1 MANVNLTNLRLHD
14 GEVPDD
20 AYFVVIAVH
29 EDVAY
34 KIRYDVLTETLV
46 RTVAS
51 TPITD
56 ADILFRICSS
66 KSAVAVA
73 SFFSARM
80 QWYLLLLAPVG
91 SCEDRVAAKVRSSG
105 SEGGRR
111 NGCSAARAFWT
122 WSLAVRAGSDT
133 SWSRPLRER

>member
-1 MANVNLTNLRLHD
+1 MAANVNLTNLRLHD

-20 AYFVVIAVH
+20 AYFVVISVH

-56 ADILFRICSS
+56 ADILF
-66 KSAVAVA
+66 AG
-73 SFFSARM
+73 
-80 QWYLLLLAPVG
+80 Y
-91 SCEDRVAAKVRSSG
+91 
-105 SEGGRR
+105 
-111 NGCSAARAFWT
+111 
-122 WSLAVRAGSDT
+122 AGSI
-133 SWSRPLRER
+133 PERDYILVAGGAAITPTRDYTINPQGA